1 VSAVLGDRLRRA
13 LVGDGSLQLDVQ
25 SELEPLVRRWLP
37 AEAPGEPPDGLPR
50 VRPSSP
56 SPGTS
61 TFGGGARIRVGR
73 ARPEDRDRSAPTG
86 DPVLRLGT
94 VGAWPATGGP
104 DGFELHGGAGTSG
117 VIDLGRA
124 RADLRVPDRH
134 DPAAAGWDLYSMLT
148 LSAALLLCGMRR
160 ALVHAGAVVAPDDSA
175 WLLVGDARSGKSST
189 AATLIGAGWDFLS
202 DDQVVADWADPDGPP
217 RLEGW
222 LRPFHLDAG
231 WEAGRPGGARR
242 GVDPATLGP
251 GRPRAQARAAGLL
264 FPVVAPGPPTGLER
278 ITGGEALSL
287 LLRQTPW
294 LFAVPRDAA
303 SDMLHRLRQVCRL
316 PAYRLHLGIDTFGH
330 GPRLVDVLTPAVARP

>member
-1 VSAVLGDRLRRA
+1 MSAVLGDRLRRD
-13 LVGDGSLQLDVQ
+13 LVGDGALRLDVR
-25 SELEPLVRRWLP
+25 SGLEPLVRRWLP
-37 AEAPGEPPDGLPR
+37 AGLPGDLPR
-50 VRPSSP
+50 ARPSSQPTGTAP
-56 SPGTS
+56 S
-61 TFGGGARIRVGR
+61 GGGARIRVGR
-73 ARPEDRDRSAPTG
+73 VRPEDRDGPAPPG

-94 VGAWPATGGP
+94 VGAWPATGRP
-104 DGFELHGGAGTSG
+104 DAFELRGGAGTTG
-117 VIDLGRA
+117 VIDLA
-124 RADLRVPDRH
+124 RRRSDLWVPERS
-134 DPAAAGWDLYSMLT
+134 DPAAAAWDLYSMLT

-160 ALVHAGAVVAPDDSA
+160 ALVHAGAVVAPDGGA

-242 GVDPATLGP
+242 GVDPGTLGP

-278 ITGGEALSL
+278 ITGGEALSV

-316 PAYRLHLGIDTFGH
+316 PAYRLRLGIDTFGH

>member
-1 VSAVLGDRLRRA
+1 LSGLPRCRLVRD
-13 LVGDGSLQLDVQ
+13 LVRDASLRLDVAPG
-25 SELEPLVRRWLP
+25 LEPLVRRWIPTTLEPVFLEP
-37 AEAPGEPPDGLPR
+37 APHAHADVAPGTGAMIR
-50 VRPSSP
+50 VCQGSD
-56 SPGTS
+56 
-61 TFGGGARIRVGR
+61 GGGELAR
-73 ARPEDRDRSAPTG
+73 A
-86 DPVLRLGT
+86 DPPLLRLGK
-94 VGAWPATGGP
+94 VSAWPARSGL
-104 DGFELHGGAGTSG
+104 DQLELRGAAGTRG
-117 VIDLGRA
+117 IIDFATL
-124 RADLRVPDRH
+124 RADLRVPPRH

-160 ALVHAGAVVAPDDSA
+160 ALVHAGAVVAPDDGA

-264 FPVVAPGPPTGLER
+264 FPVIAPGPPTGLER